1 MKITALLRKLTA
13 IPGVSGRE
21 AVVSQPLLELLKEYC
36 PDAALVQGNIIG
48 TFGKRESGKPHVLL
62 DAHFDQVGLI
72 VTYIDENGFLKV
84 GNLGGLD
91 LRLFPAQT
99 VTVHGTSDIPGVVCA
114 MPPHLLAG
122 DADVAEKIVSLGDM
136 ISFDAPF
143 EELCG
148 DRICSPALDDRCGIA
163 AILYALSQLDAET
176 LPCSV
181 SVLFSA
187 QEELGERGAKIAAYT
202 IQPDIA
208 LAVDVSFGRANEE
221 APEKC
226 GSLGDGAMIGI
237 SPSLSA
243 EVSRDLK
250 NIAEAEQIPWQP
262 EVMAGTTGTNAD
274 QFSVTRG
281 GVKACTVS
289 IPLRYMHTPAEVIA
303 LSDVTATGDLL
314 AAYLRGCKTC

>member
-91 LRLFPAQT
+91 L
-99 VTVHGTSDIPGVVCA
+99 
-114 MPPHLLAG
+114 LAG
-122 DADVAEKIVSLGDM
+122 DADVADITDILIDTGYSKEELEKIVSLGDM

-226 GSLGDGAMIGI
+226 GSLGGGAMIGI

-250 NIAEAEQIPWQP
+250 NVAETEQIPWQP

>member
-1 MKITALLRKLTA
+1 M
-13 IPGVSGRE
+13 
-21 AVVSQPLLELLKEYC
+21 Q
-36 PDAALVQGNIIG
+36 
-48 TFGKRESGKPHVLL
+48 KP
-62 DAHFDQVGLI
+62 
-72 VTYIDENGFLKV
+72 
-84 GNLGGLD
+84 
-91 LRLFPAQT
+91 
-99 VTVHGTSDIPGVVCA
+99 C
-114 MPPHLLAG
+114 LA
-122 DADVAEKIVSLGDM
+122 
-136 ISFDAPF
+136 
-143 EELCG
+143 
-148 DRICSPALDDRCGIA
+148 
-163 AILYALSQLDAET
+163 
-176 LPCSV
+176 
-181 SVLFSA
+181 
-187 QEELGERGAKIAAYT
+187 EELGERGAKIAAYT

-226 GSLGDGAMIGI
+226 GSLGGGAMIGI

-243 EVSRDLK
+243 EVSHDLK
-250 NIAEAEQIPWQP
+250 NVAETEQIPWQP

>member
-1 MKITALLRKLTA
+1 
-13 IPGVSGRE
+13 
-21 AVVSQPLLELLKEYC
+21 
-36 PDAALVQGNIIG
+36 
-48 TFGKRESGKPHVLL
+48 
-62 DAHFDQVGLI
+62 
-72 VTYIDENGFLKV
+72 
-84 GNLGGLD
+84 
-91 LRLFPAQT
+91 
-99 VTVHGTSDIPGVVCA
+99 

-122 DADVAEKIVSLGDM
+122 DADVADITDILIDTGYSKEELEKIVSLGDM

-226 GSLGDGAMIGI
+226 GSLGGGAMIGI

-250 NIAEAEQIPWQP
+250 NVAETEQIPWQP

-274 QFSVTRG
+274 QFSVNRG